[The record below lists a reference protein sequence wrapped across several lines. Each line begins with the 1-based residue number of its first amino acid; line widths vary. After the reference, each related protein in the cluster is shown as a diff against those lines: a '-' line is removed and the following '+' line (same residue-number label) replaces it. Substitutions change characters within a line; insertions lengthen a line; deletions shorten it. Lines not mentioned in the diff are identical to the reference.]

1 MSLFQQLEKGV
12 PRAALLKA
20 MSYYPPYLGAGVRV
34 VEVLG
39 DADGVVVE
47 LGFRPWR
54 RNAVGTQFGGSLYSM
69 CDPWFMLLL
78 QWKLGP
84 DYVVWD
90 KAAAI
95 DFLKPGRGPVRARFE
110 VPATR
115 AAQLRAEAAA
125 QGKLETWFEAE
136 VTAAATPGEAPVVIA
151 RVRKLLHVHKRRAA

>member
-12 PRAALLKA
+12 PRVALLKA
-20 MSYYPPYLGAGVRV
+20 MSWYPPYLGAGVRV
-34 VEVLG
+34 VDVLG
-39 DADGVVVE
+39 DCDGVVVE
-47 LGFRPWR
+47 LGYRPWR

-90 KAAAI
+90 KSATI

-110 VPATR
+110 LPAAR
-115 AAQLRAEAAA
+115 VAQLRAEVDAT
-125 QGKLETWFEAE
+125 GKLETWFEAE
-136 VTAAATPGEAPVVIA
+136 VTGAPVAGQAQLIA